1 MAKTRRKAAK
11 SAKKSARKT
20 PARVAKK
27 RTIRGLTAR
36 TSGLVQMALGIRPK
50 FTALPE
56 DLHQQLIAL
65 YAGKRTPFLKLCG
78 TSMAAKYLIV
88 KVPSFGK

>member
-11 SAKKSARKT
+11 SAKKSAKKL

-27 RTIRGLTAR
+27 RTIPGLTAR
-36 TSGLVQMALGIRPK
+36 TSGLVQMALGVRPK
-50 FTALPE
+50 FTELPE

-65 YAGKRTPFLKLCG
+65 YAGKTTPFLKLCG

-88 KVPSFGK
+88 KVPYSGK